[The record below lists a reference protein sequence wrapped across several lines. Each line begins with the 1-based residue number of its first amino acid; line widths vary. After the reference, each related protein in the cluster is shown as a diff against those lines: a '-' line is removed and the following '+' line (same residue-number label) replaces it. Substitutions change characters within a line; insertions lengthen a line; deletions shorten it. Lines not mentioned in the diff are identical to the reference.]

1 MHLDRAMILTIHRNV
16 VTRIGRFSVSFDHQ
30 RTWHLHIRNVQPEDA
45 GRYMCQVNTEP
56 MLSQVGH
63 VHVVGECSDGLLN
76 GNALITRSRE
86 FCSPS
91 RLEQTSRLFEIEKGA
106 RFYWAR
112 ACIARSR
119 VIAVALRFC
128 CSNICLFRS
137 PSSAGDRRRG

>member
-63 VHVVGECSDGLLN
+63 VHVVGE
-76 GNALITRSRE
+76 
-86 FCSPS
+86 
-91 RLEQTSRLFEIEKGA
+91 
-106 RFYWAR
+106 
-112 ACIARSR
+112 
-119 VIAVALRFC
+119 
-128 CSNICLFRS
+128 
-137 PSSAGDRRRG
+137 